1 MKKSLR
7 ILTTLMLCFVLLS
20 SFSVI
25 SFAALPESD
34 VQPLYENISNATL
47 SIGFNDTQN
56 EVVGTVTRKTGT
68 TSMAGIITLYKY
80 ENNDWTKVGEWENT
94 TTRSTL
100 VVAGTF
106 TAEAGAEYK
115 AVFQIT
121 ALKGTIVEVERLE
134 TTKTND

>member
-34 VQPLYENISNATL
+34 VQPLYENILNATL
-47 SIGFNDTQN
+47 SMGFNGNTGN
-56 EVVGTVTRKTGT
+56 VAGTVTRKTGT
-68 TSMAGIITLYKY
+68 TSMAGIIVVYKY

-94 TTRSTL
+94 TTRPSL
-100 VVAGTF
+100 AVVGTF

-134 TTKTND
+134 VTGTND

>member
-47 SIGFNDTQN
+47 SIGFNGAQS

-80 ENNDWTKVGEWENT
+80 ENNDWIMVGEWEKT
-94 TTRSTL
+94 TTRPSL
-100 VVAGTF
+100 GIVGTF

-134 TTKTND
+134 VTGTND

>member
-7 ILTTLMLCFVLLS
+7 ILTTLMLCFILLS

-34 VQPLYENISNATL
+34 VQPLYENISNAGL
-47 SIGFNDTQN
+47 SMGFNGNTGN
-56 EVVGTVTRKTGT
+56 VAGTATRKTGT
-68 TSMAGIITLYKY
+68 TSMLGIIIVYKY
-80 ENNDWTKVGEWENT
+80 ENNDWTEVGMWENT
-94 TTRSTL
+94 TTRPSL
-100 VVAGTF
+100 AVVGTF

-121 ALKGTIVEVERLE
+121 ATSPETVEIEFLE
-134 TTKTND
+134 TTGTND